1 MYIFAENLNQYVKVN
16 YKAVSQVDFEEKIMK
31 ILIVDDNPTNI
42 IIIREI
48 LKKEGYRNTEAVN
61 SAVEMLERLGYSIK
75 SGEGP
80 QSRSDVDLIL
90 LDMMMPEMDGISA
103 CRLLQQVEILKDIPV
118 IMVTAVGDSKKLAEA
133 LDAGAVDYVTK
144 PINKVELMA
153 RIRSALRLKQEKD
166 WHKERD
172 QRIQDELKLA
182 ALIQNAVL
190 SSPISDPYLKIDA
203 LYKPSFELAGD
214 LYSWYSLGEGR
225 YGVILLD
232 MMGHG
237 ISSSLFC
244 MFIASVLKDTVTTYV
259 EPEKVIQELNR
270 RFNMLYIENQLVQY
284 YFTAIYLVIDTR
296 YKKIDY
302 VNAGHPPGLFYQENG
317 KVVKLG
323 TVCPPVGL
331 FDKIE
336 APTQTITY
344 QGEGHLVLYTDGLT
358 ESVEGTQEEQL
369 NWLEE
374 QLHGDHEFPKER
386 MTELIF
392 DEEGPQERED
402 DKCLVWISLQGGNE
416 KA

>member
-1 MYIFAENLNQYVKVN
+1 
-16 YKAVSQVDFEEKIMK
+16 MK

-48 LKKEGYRNTEAVN
+48 LKKEGYRNTESMN
-61 SAVEMLERLGYSIK
+61 SAGEMLARLGYYDDVPLSSPASK
-75 SGEGP
+75 
-80 QSRSDVDLIL
+80 SDVDLIL

-103 CRLLQQVEILKDIPV
+103 CRLLQQRERMKDIPV

-172 QRIQDELKLA
+172 QRIQEELKLA

-190 SSPISDPYLKIDA
+190 SSPISDPLFQIDA

-244 MFIASVLKDTVTTYV
+244 MFIASVLKDTVSTYV

-270 RFNMLYIENQLVQY
+270 RFNMLYIDNQLVQY

-317 KVVKLG
+317 EVVKLG

-344 QGEGHLVLYTDGLT
+344 EGNGHLVLYTDGLT

-369 NWLEE
+369 DWLER
-374 QLHGDHEFPKER
+374 QLAGDHVFPKEDMR
-386 MTELIF
+386 ELMF
-392 DEEGPQERED
+392 AEEQPQDRED
-402 DKCLVWISLQGGNE
+402 DKCMVWITLEGGNE
-416 KA
+416 QG

>member
-1 MYIFAENLNQYVKVN
+1 MR
-16 YKAVSQVDFEEKIMK
+16 

-48 LKKEGYRNTEAVN
+48 LKKEDYRDTAAVS
-61 SAVEMLERLGYSIK
+61 SAHEMFERLGVETP
-75 SGEGP
+75 GLFTETGV
-80 QSRSDVDLIL
+80 SDIDLIL
-90 LDMMMPEMDGISA
+90 LDMMMPEMDGIEA
-103 CRLLQQVEILKDIPV
+103 CRLLQQYENLKDIPI

-153 RIRSALRLKQEKD
+153 RIRLALRLKQEKD

-172 QRIQDELKLA
+172 QRIQEELKLA
-182 ALIQNAVL
+182 AMIQNAVL
-190 SSPISDPYLKIDA
+190 SSPIQDPLFEIDA

-214 LYSWYSLGEGR
+214 LYSWYPLGEGR

-244 MFIASVLKDTVTTYV
+244 MFIASVLKDTVSTYV

-270 RFNMLYIENQLVQY
+270 RFNLLYIDSQLVQY
-284 YFTAIYLVIDTR
+284 YFTAIYLVVDTR

-302 VNAGHPPGLFYQENG
+302 VNAGHPPALFYQQDNP
-317 KVVKLG
+317 VVKLNA
-323 TVCPPVGL
+323 VCPPVGL

-336 APTQTITY
+336 ATTQTIY
-344 QGEGHLVLYTDGLT
+344 YEGDGHLVLYTDGLT
-358 ESVEGTQEEQL
+358 EAVEGTQDEQL
-369 NWLEE
+369 DYLEQKLRGSHIFNKE
-374 QLHGDHEFPKER
+374 ETERVLFDGD
-386 MTELIF
+386 L
-392 DEEGPQERED
+392 PQERED
-402 DKCLVWISLQGGNE
+402 DKCLVWISLKGGE
-416 KA
+416 GKE

>member
-1 MYIFAENLNQYVKVN
+1 MR
-16 YKAVSQVDFEEKIMK
+16 

-48 LKKEGYRNTEAVN
+48 LKKEDYRDTAAVS
-61 SAVEMLERLGYSIK
+61 SAHEMFERLGVETP
-75 SGEGP
+75 GQFTETGV
-80 QSRSDVDLIL
+80 SDIDLIL
-90 LDMMMPEMDGISA
+90 LDMMMPEMDGIEA
-103 CRLLQQVEILKDIPV
+103 CRLLQQYENLKDIPI

-153 RIRSALRLKQEKD
+153 RIRLALRLKQEKD

-172 QRIQDELKLA
+172 QRIQEELKLA
-182 ALIQNAVL
+182 AMIQNAVL
-190 SSPISDPYLKIDA
+190 SSPIQDPLFEIDA

-214 LYSWYSLGEGR
+214 LYSWYPLGEGR

-244 MFIASVLKDTVTTYV
+244 MFIASVLKDTVSTYV

-270 RFNMLYIENQLVQY
+270 RFNLLYIDSQLVQY
-284 YFTAIYLVIDTR
+284 YFTAIYLVVDTR

-302 VNAGHPPGLFYQENG
+302 VNAGHPPALFYQQDNP
-317 KVVKLG
+317 VVKLNA
-323 TVCPPVGL
+323 VCPPVGL

-336 APTQTITY
+336 ATTQTIY
-344 QGEGHLVLYTDGLT
+344 YEGDGHLVLYTDGLT
-358 ESVEGTQEEQL
+358 EAVEGTQDEQL
-369 NWLEE
+369 DYLEQKLRGSHVFNKE
-374 QLHGDHEFPKER
+374 ETERVLFDGD
-386 MTELIF
+386 L
-392 DEEGPQERED
+392 PQERED
-402 DKCLVWISLQGGNE
+402 DKCLVWISLKGGE
-416 KA
+416 GKE

>member
-1 MYIFAENLNQYVKVN
+1 
-16 YKAVSQVDFEEKIMK
+16 MK

-48 LKKEGYRNTEAVN
+48 LKKEGYRNTESMN
-61 SAVEMLERLGYSIK
+61 SAGEMLTRLGYYDDDSASSPATK
-75 SGEGP
+75 
-80 QSRSDVDLIL
+80 SDVDLIL

-103 CRLLQQVEILKDIPV
+103 CRLLQQRERMKDIPV

-172 QRIQDELKLA
+172 QRIQEELKLA

-190 SSPISDPYLKIDA
+190 SLPISDPLFKIDA

-244 MFIASVLKDTVTTYV
+244 MFIASVLKDTVNTYV

-270 RFNMLYIENQLVQY
+270 RFNMLYIDNQLVQY

-317 KVVKLG
+317 EVVKLG

-336 APTQTITY
+336 ASTQTITY
-344 QGEGHLVLYTDGLT
+344 EGNGHLVLYTDGLT

-369 NWLEE
+369 DWLER
-374 QLHGDHEFPKER
+374 QLAGEHAFPKGHMR
-386 MTELIF
+386 DLMFADDL
-392 DEEGPQERED
+392 PQDRED
-402 DKCLVWISLQGGNE
+402 DKCMVWITLEGGNE
-416 KA
+416 QG